1 MKVVKRSGLGPAG
14 MCCTVIKGVVFRP
27 GRNEL
32 SDSEFEKVFGTSA
45 FMSEINCGNMV
56 LEGSFE
62 AETQNVAE
70 ADSAEERANKR
81 AQEIASLS
89 VRDAEKLLAECT
101 DTLMLR
107 ELIKVCSKK
116 GISELAEKR
125 IKAVKNQEGADLTPV
140 SKVAPNGT
148 GEELVGAPENITKEV
163 LDGTVATT
171 AIPALN

>member
-1 MKVVKRSGLGPAG
+1 
-14 MCCTVIKGVVFRP
+14 
-27 GRNEL
+27 
-32 SDSEFEKVFGTSA
+32 
-45 FMSEINCGNMV
+45 
-56 LEGSFE
+56 
-62 AETQNVAE
+62 
-70 ADSAEERANKR
+70 
-81 AQEIASLS
+81 
-89 VRDAEKLLAECT
+89 
-101 DTLMLR
+101 MLR

>member
-32 SDSEFEKVFGTSA
+32 SDSEFATVVGTPA
-45 FMSEINCGNMV
+45 FMSEINCGNMI

-62 AETQNVAE
+62 SETQNVIE
-70 ADSAEERANKR
+70 ADSTEERANKR
-81 AQEIASLS
+81 AQEISSMS
-89 VRDAEKLLAECT
+89 VRDAEKVLNDCT
-101 DTLMLR
+101 DTKMLR

-125 IKAVKNQEGADLTPV
+125 IRAVKNQEGADLTAEN
-140 SKVAPNGT
+140 KVAPNGT
-148 GEELVGAPENITKEV
+148 GEDLVGAQEVTHEV
-163 LDGTVATT
+163 LNGSVATT
-171 AIPALN
+171 AIPALM